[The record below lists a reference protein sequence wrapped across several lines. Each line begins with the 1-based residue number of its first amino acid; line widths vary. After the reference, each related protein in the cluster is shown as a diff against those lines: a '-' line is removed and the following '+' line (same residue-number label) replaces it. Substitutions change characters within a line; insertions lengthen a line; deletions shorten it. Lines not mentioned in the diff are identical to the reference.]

1 MHDPLLAIES
11 KLNLQCIKLAD
22 YQRKKGEPLPEF
34 QTVCKIYLGPWG
46 EYIALFAADI
56 IVIGALTVYYVL
68 MAKFLYGAGTSIY
81 ELSTMVIRLFQTI
94 KKTFFFQAGRKRNCD
109 LR

>member
-1 MHDPLLAIES
+1 M
-11 KLNLQCIKLAD
+11 AD

-68 MAKFLYGAGTSIY
+68 MAKFLYGAGMSIY
-81 ELSTMVIRLFQTI
+81 ELSTMVVSLFQSDDKNI
-94 KKTFFFQAGRKRNCD
+94 F
-109 LR
+109 